1 MSNQYPDEA
10 LDPAHQH
17 LHGHRHHD
25 AHTEVPPTIHADSNI
40 HARPSSPTHDHLASP
55 KHVVEEK
62 SSPIVYESSTDE
74 KNAAQILDA
83 SEHNNDDIIDPH
95 TPSKGFKKYI
105 ELNTWKYYYR
115 KHVWVAHVFWGCFF
129 TAWWISI
136 VAQDSHRSK
145 WLIPTLLWMFIM
157 ARLITFHLPSRY
169 LIVWASWIWQRTIVK
184 AVEFIPKKWRL
195 PAAAVGC
202 LAVILVGTFASPEI
216 PGGSDRADRAVSFF
230 GCVVAIFGLWA
241 TSNNRSKIN
250 WHTVITGMLIQF
262 IIALFVLRTK
272 AGYDI
277 FDFISFLCRKLLS
290 FAKDGTAF
298 ITNSDVS
305 QLGMFFF
312 TVLPAIIFFIAFVHI
327 FYFFGTI
334 QWFIGKFAYVFHWSM
349 QVSGAEAVVAA
360 ASPFIGQGESAI
372 LIKPFAPHLTKAEYH
387 QVMTSGFATIAGSV
401 LVSYISMGVS
411 PQALISSCVMSIPAS
426 LATSKLRYPETEA
439 TLTDG
444 TCVIPDDE
452 TDETYNVLH
461 AFSNGARLGIIIAAT
476 IMTNLLCI
484 IALVA
489 LINALLTWFAGFWN
503 ISNLTLEM
511 IFGYIFYPVA
521 FLLGAPR
528 DELYPIAKLIG
539 VKVIQNE
546 FVAYAALS
554 SSEYDGL
561 SIRGRMLATYALC
574 GFANLGSVGTNIG
587 VLSQLAPSRTGD
599 IASLV
604 FSSLITGCISTL
616 LSAAVAGM
624 VMTDLTR
631 FQEAAVA
638 AAAAAAAGT
647 TSG

>member
-1 MSNQYPDEA
+1 MSQPQHYDEA
-10 LDPAHQH
+10 LDPRHQH
-17 LHGHRHHD
+17 LHGHLHHSEASQAPPVVHAD
-25 AHTEVPPTIHADSNI
+25 AHIHPRESDPVPQDPTVD
-40 HARPSSPTHDHLASP
+40 T
-55 KHVVEEK
+55 KHIIEEK
-62 SSPIVYESSTDE
+62 VTSLDESSTDE
-74 KNAAQILDA
+74 KNNTSA
-83 SEHNNDDIIDPH
+83 SIKDQESPIGIEKPSGWKSIIKLN
-95 TPSKGFKKYI
+95 TYKYLYRKYI
-105 ELNTWKYYYR
+105 WAIHL
-115 KHVWVAHVFWGCFF
+115 FWGCFF

-136 VAQDSHRSK
+136 VAQDKHRHN
-145 WLIPTLLWMFIM
+145 WLIPTLLWMFLM
-157 ARLITFHLPSRY
+157 ARLITFHVPSRY
-169 LIVWASWIWQRTIVK
+169 LLVWAAWVWDRTVAK
-184 AVEFIPKKWRL
+184 AVSYIPPNWRL
-195 PAAAVGC
+195 IAAAVGTV
-202 LAVILVGTFASPEI
+202 AVILVGTFASPEI
-216 PGGSDRADRAVSFF
+216 EGGTPRSERAISFF

-250 WHTVITGMLIQF
+250 WHTVISGMLIQF
-262 IIALFVLRTK
+262 IVALFVLRTK

-298 ITNSDVS
+298 ITNTTIS

-312 TVLPAIIFFIAFVHI
+312 TVIPAIIFFIAIVHI
-327 FYFFGTI
+327 FYYWGII
-334 QWFIGKFAYVFHWSM
+334 QWFIGKFAYLFYWSM
-349 QVSGAEAVVAA
+349 RVSGAEAVVAA

-387 QVMTSGFATIAGSV
+387 QIMTSGFATIAGSV
-401 LVSYISMGVS
+401 LVSYIAMGVS

-426 LATSKLRYPETEA
+426 LATSKLRYPEVEQ

-444 TCVIPDDE
+444 GVVIPDDDTE
-452 TDETYNVLH
+452 EAHNVLH
-461 AFSNGARLGIIIAAT
+461 AFSNGAWLGIVIAGT
-476 IMTNLLCI
+476 ILTNLLCI

-503 ISNLTLEM
+503 IDNLTLEM

-521 FLLGAPR
+521 FLIGTPR
-528 DELYPIAKLIG
+528 NELYDVAKLIG

-546 FVAYAALS
+546 FVAYASLS
-554 SSEYDGL
+554 GPEYEHL

-604 FSSLITGCISTL
+604 MSSLVTGCISTL

-624 VMTDLTR
+624 VMTDLRR
-631 FQEAAVA
+631 FEVAAEL
-638 AAAAAAAGT
+638 AAAAAAAG
-647 TSG
+647 SS